1 MRVKHHIIVSVSGG
15 IVIYLLTQSFIKAL
29 LFCLAGI
36 FIDID
41 HFFDYIC
48 NWGWRIVNIQ
58 EFFDIFY
65 SLKLKKIYVILHGYE
80 LLAALGIVLW
90 YLKLNWG
97 WVVFL
102 SLTIHLLMDQLYF
115 LAHFRNRTPWFY
127 FLTYRI
133 SKGFEAEKFE
143 RLRI

>member
-1 MRVKHHIIVSVSGG
+1 MLVKYHVIVSLGG
-15 IVIYLLTQSFIKAL
+15 GAVTYIITRSFSSTT

-41 HFFDYIC
+41 HLFDYIC
-48 NWGWRIVNIQ
+48 NWGWKIVNIR

-65 SLKLKKIYVILHGYE
+65 TLKLKKIYVILHGYE

-90 YLKLNWG
+90 YLKPNWG
-97 WVVFL
+97 WAVFL
-102 SLTIHLLMDQLYF
+102 SLAIHLLMDQLYF
-115 LAHFRNRTPWFY
+115 SINFRRTSPWFY

-133 SKGFEAEKFE
+133 SKGFELKRFE
-143 RLRI
+143 QGT